1 MAADTHVPPDTLD
14 IQLITRPT
22 SLVLI
27 IENAHNLKKFKGTKT
42 KGLKVDLNFKAEN
55 S

>member
-1 MAADTHVPPDTLD
+1 MLISPPDTLD

-27 IENAHNLKKFKGTKT
+27 IENSDNLKKFKGKKT
-42 KGLKVDLNFKAEN
+42 KGLKVDPNFMAEN

>member
-1 MAADTHVPPDTLD
+1 MLISPPATLD

-27 IENAHNLKKFKGTKT
+27 IENSHNLKKFKGKKT
-42 KGLKVDLNFKAEN
+42 KGVKVDLNFKDEN

>member
-1 MAADTHVPPDTLD
+1 MSPPDTLD

-22 SLVLI
+22 RLTSLVLI
-27 IENAHNLKKFKGTKT
+27 IENSHNLKKFKGKKT

>member
-1 MAADTHVPPDTLD
+1 MSPPDTLD

-27 IENAHNLKKFKGTKT
+27 IENAHNLKKFKGKKT